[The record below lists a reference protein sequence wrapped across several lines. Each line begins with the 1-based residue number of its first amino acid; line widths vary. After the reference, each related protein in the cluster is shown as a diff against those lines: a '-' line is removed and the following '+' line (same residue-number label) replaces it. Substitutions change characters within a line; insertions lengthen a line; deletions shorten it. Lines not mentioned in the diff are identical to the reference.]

1 MPLLRINATTEGPQL
16 HGSPV
21 PARRVIQTAARSK
34 GPVIIMVH
42 GFKYDPETPRFCP
55 HTSIFDAPL
64 GHKRDSWP
72 AALGF
77 AGRDPN
83 EGLAVAF
90 AWRARGTLW
99 HALRTAAQAG
109 QNLAQVI
116 AIVKRTAP
124 ARAVHV
130 ICHSMGSEVFFEAL
144 HHLPAHSIQ
153 RAIILTA
160 ASYQSRASSA
170 LHTDAGQALELFNI
184 TSREN
189 DLFDAGF
196 ETLIK
201 AATPSDR
208 AVGAGLFAPNAVNIE
223 IDCDLTLQRLRLT
236 GADIAPAAR
245 RISHWSA
252 YMRPGLMPFYNSLL
266 RRPSETPLAA
276 LRHALPP
283 VGSQRFARLL
293 PFMHKPQAG
302 LSAPL

>member
-1 MPLLRINATTEGPQL
+1 MRLWGT
-16 HGSPV
+16 
-21 PARRVIQTAARSK
+21 
-34 GPVIIMVH
+34 
-42 GFKYDPETPRFCP
+42 
-55 HTSIFDAPL
+55 
-64 GHKRDSWP
+64 KRDSWP

-77 AGRDPN
+77 VGRNPN

-124 ARAVHV
+124 ARALHV